1 MSEIILYDIIGMNDG
16 VTAWS
21 PNTWTVRFTLNYK
34 NLKYKTRWLEFQDIE
49 IAYKETN
56 AKATS
61 TRSDGSP
68 YYTLPVLYDPAT
80 KTAIADALPIADYL
94 DRTYPNP
101 RKVFPEDT
109 RALHAAF
116 FTAMFSLLEM
126 QMYRLIV
133 LPGLVNAGPRAVDYY
148 RWSKES
154 LFGMTLEEI
163 TPTGGPLR
171 EGLWKE
177 IESGWKQV
185 AGWFDA
191 ASGGEIG
198 ERRKP
203 FMGGEKPCYADF
215 HIAARL
221 ICVKAIWGPQSE
233 DWRRMS
239 GLDGGRWANYLE
251 QFHEYMHVDTQL
263 R

>member
-1 MSEIILYDIIGMNDG
+1 M
-16 VTAWS
+16 
-21 PNTWTVRFTLNYK
+21 NYK

-49 IAYKETN
+49 IAYKETG

-80 KTAIADALPIADYL
+80 KTAIADASPIADYL
-94 DRTYPNP
+94 DTTYPDP
-101 RKVFPEDT
+101 PKVFPDGT

-116 FTAMFSLLEM
+116 FTAIFGLLEM

-148 RWSKES
+148 RWSKEA

-163 TPTGGPLR
+163 TPEGEGR
-171 EGLWKE
+171 EQLWRE

-185 AGWFDA
+185 AKWFDA
-191 ASGGEIG
+191 ADGGEG
-198 ERRKP
+198 KRC
-203 FMGGEKPCYADF
+203 FMGGVKPCYADF

-221 ICVKAIWGPQSE
+221 ICVKAIWTPQSE
-233 DWRRMS
+233 DWKRMS
-239 GLDGGRWANYLE
+239 ELDGGRWAKYLE
-251 QFHEYMHVDTQL
+251 HFREYMYVDQ
-263 R
+263 